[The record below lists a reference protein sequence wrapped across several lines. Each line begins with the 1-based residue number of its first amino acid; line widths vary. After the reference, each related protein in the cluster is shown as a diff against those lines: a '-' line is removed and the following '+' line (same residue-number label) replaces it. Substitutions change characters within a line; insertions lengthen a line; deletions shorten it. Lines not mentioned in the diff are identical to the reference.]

1 MTKLEK
7 AELVDHYTWLVSV
20 CKLHTKFTK
29 EDIKKN
35 KQIWEILLDIKT
47 KEKGKNLSPFF
58 LAISYLISYDSH
70 HAVYLTE
77 SEHSAVE

>member
-47 KEKGKNLSPFF
+47 KENKN
-58 LAISYLISYDSH
+58 D
-70 HAVYLTE
+70 
-77 SEHSAVE
+77 